1 MDEYVAAA
9 QVLAGSALAVGG
21 LDLAA
26 ELPFLVEP
34 VEHIGHPGAS
44 GFKKGDAEGGEQLE
58 DSLQG
63 EAGHLDDLR
72 DREADGVAL
81 DEPGVGDVFGSGVAA
96 VNGDGGV
103 EVLGLGEEGVVL
115 LPADKSVAHGRGE
128 CPRKPELRHRSA
140 QLLGGLLGVDQ
151 GHDGNRAEPV
161 VDLQPVVVDE
171 GVVGTGHGDGVFG
184 VDHHGVGKEGG
195 GIEVGLL
202 DTGLVHDGKPVCGEW
217 EAGRAVRAQGAAHGG
232 VHAGLLGNQG
242 VVGVD
247 VATRIGLP
255 GVEIG
260 VVGRRHVG
268 SDDLFGLVDVAVGVD
283 NLKWRSHVGP
293 PGEGMSRL

>member
-1 MDEYVAAA
+1 M
-9 QVLAGSALAVGG
+9 
-21 LDLAA
+21 
-26 ELPFLVEP
+26 
-34 VEHIGHPGAS
+34 I
-44 GFKKGDAEGGEQLE
+44 
-58 DSLQG
+58 
-63 EAGHLDDLR
+63 
-72 DREADGVAL
+72 
-81 DEPGVGDVFGSGVAA
+81 
-96 VNGDGGV
+96 
-103 EVLGLGEEGVVL
+103 
-115 LPADKSVAHGRGE
+115 
-128 CPRKPELRHRSA
+128 
-140 QLLGGLLGVDQ
+140 
-151 GHDGNRAEPV
+151 
-161 VDLQPVVVDE
+161 VDE
-171 GVVGTGHGDGVFG
+171 GVVGTGHGDRVFG

-195 GIEVGLL
+195 GIEVCLL
-202 DTGLVHDGKPVCGEW
+202 DAGLVHDCKPVGGEG
-217 EAGRAVRAQGAAHGG
+217 ESCRAVRAQGAAHGG